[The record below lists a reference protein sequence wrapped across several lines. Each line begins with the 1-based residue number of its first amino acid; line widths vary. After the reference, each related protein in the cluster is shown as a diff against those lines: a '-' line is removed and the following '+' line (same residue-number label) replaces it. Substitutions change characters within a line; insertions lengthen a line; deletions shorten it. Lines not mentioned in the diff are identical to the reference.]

1 MSDSTFDD
9 WEDNWEANCSDL
21 DIKEDIIDPLP
32 QVPVPV
38 PVPEPVVSTDEKSTK
53 NMEHEE
59 IDSLFSSMAEVF
71 KEKKKKFGLPDDF
84 NLETESDYI
93 VLGEFISSIVK
104 ESNNKGHSYMFVRTI
119 IDNTI
124 KTLDEKALLE
134 YSNSFNVEMNSRKK
148 NKKGKK
154 KPKKK
159 QANLRMDRAN
169 QDNTG
174 YDDDFGGF

>member
-1 MSDSTFDD
+1 MSDSTLDD
-9 WEDNWEANCSDL
+9 WEDNCSDDDF
-21 DIKEDIIDPLP
+21 DIKEDII
-32 QVPVPV
+32 
-38 PVPEPVVSTDEKSTK
+38 EPVTVTPVTPVTPVELSEKSTK

-71 KEKKKKFGLPDDF
+71 KEKKKKFGLPSDF

-104 ESNNKGHSYMFVRTI
+104 ESNNKGHSYIFVRTI

-159 QANLRMDRAN
+159 QPNLRMDRAN

>member
-1 MSDSTFDD
+1 MSDSTIDD
-9 WEDNWEANCSDL
+9 WEDNFSESDI
-21 DIKEDIIDPLP
+21 DIKEDIIDLVSSPGP
-32 QVPVPV
+32 GPVDTTGP
-38 PVPEPVVSTDEKSTK
+38 TDGVEEKSTK

-59 IDSLFSSMAEVF
+59 IDSLFSSMSEVF
-71 KEKKKKFGLPDDF
+71 KEKKKKFGLPEDF

-104 ESNNKGHSYMFVRTI
+104 ESGNKQHSYMFVRTI

-159 QANLRMDRAN
+159 QPNLRMDRAN

>member
-1 MSDSTFDD
+1 MSDSTIDD
-9 WEDNWEANCSDL
+9 WEDNFSDL
-21 DIKEDIIDPLP
+21 DIKEDIIESVKQELVT
-32 QVPVPV
+32 VPVPV
-38 PVPEPVVSTDEKSTK
+38 DTTDGVDEKSTK

-71 KEKKKKFGLPDDF
+71 KEKKKKFGLPEDF

-159 QANLRMDRAN
+159 QANLRMDRAD